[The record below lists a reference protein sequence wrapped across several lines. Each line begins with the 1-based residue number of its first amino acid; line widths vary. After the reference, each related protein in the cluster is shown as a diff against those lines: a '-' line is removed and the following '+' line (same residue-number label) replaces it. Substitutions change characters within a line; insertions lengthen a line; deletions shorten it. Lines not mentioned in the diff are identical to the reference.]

1 MFSANEGWSLQ
12 VHGGGNGIATLLNNL
27 LTTLDN
33 LPDSSGGADALN
45 ILLPGIAGMANIH
58 PLVVHFPIALLVMF
72 FGVELAAAVFKQAPW
87 RTVASG
93 LLYLGTLTAA
103 IAVYFGL
110 QAAETV
116 AHSEAVHS
124 IMEKH
129 EDIGISV
136 LGLALLLSFWRLFFK
151 PHKQLGM
158 QSIYLLCAMTL
169 TILIALGADLGGL
182 MVYHYGV
189 SVNSSSNNQ
198 PPTESLAP
206 SPATIPAHT
215 HDHHHDHTGHPH

>member
-1 MFSANEGWSLQ
+1 MFSVNEGWSLQ

-33 LPDSSGGADALN
+33 LSGSSGGADTLS

-72 FGVELAAAVFKQAPW
+72 FGVELAVTVFKQAQW

-93 LLYLGTLTAA
+93 LLYLGTLAAA

-129 EDIGISV
+129 EDIGISIV
-136 LGLALLLSFWRLFFK
+136 GLALLLSLWRLFFK
-151 PHKQLGM
+151 PHKHLGM

-189 SVNSSSNNQ
+189 SVNNNQ
-198 PPTESLAP
+198 QSSESLAP
-206 SPATIPAHT
+206 SPASAPAHT
-215 HDHHHDHTGHPH
+215 HEHHHDHSEHPH